1 MRLRHFLTMIS
12 VAALA
17 ASTVVVGAA
26 TASAATTNVVVR
38 PGDAARLGGGVP
50 HELGA
55 PGVRD
60 RACRP
65 RRWARVRSGST
76 PARRGPRLPAPRWS

>member
-17 ASTVVVGAA
+17 ASTVVVGAG
-26 TASAATTNVVVR
+26 TASAATTDVVVR
-38 PGDAARLGGGVP
+38 PGTLHGWAVEFS

-55 PGVRD
+55 AGVRD
-60 RACRP
+60 RAGDR
-65 RRWARVRSGST
+65 AVG
-76 PARRGPRLPAPRWS
+76 